1 MSSLTSYLA
10 KKGAVTPPRLQKA
23 LLNQAIKGG
32 STSLSLLEVGAIEED
47 RLVEMTGKFHRLST
61 VGTAACLGADPDLVR
76 SLPRTRCGDHMIV
89 AVRREEHVIVMAC
102 VEPPAR
108 TILSL
113 MEKDLGG
120 RIRLV
125 IASPVAVALALALHH
140 GVALD
145 PRVAAMARSLGEE
158 ALGLGLLPDKLA
170 ERARAVI
177 AEEPAAEPEPEVDEP
192 DEEEERIDDG
202 GEVPA
207 SDPGRSSMVGK
218 YIIVNRIGARRRRP
232 SVASK
237 RPGELDEDRP
247 EGRAGSTEVTFT
259 DGSVKASDE
268 TRPKRPSSRPPP
280 PPKRPSKGD
289 SVPPAVL
296 TEVLDDYLESDVR
309 PPPRIRAERLTT
321 PSRIEAPA
329 RQDGALRQAP
339 RQVRDEAQDEVKVTR
354 TVALT
359 PEPGEPV
366 KPDRSPE
373 PVEGPPEQE
382 PARQGRP
389 SMKTLP
395 GVAVVEGMAEA
406 RDGEVQGYSVEVPEL
421 KSLSEVL
428 VEIEEAEKAGDIT
441 DAVHNYAL
449 QFFDFILM
457 LKYRRGRFELAAAS
471 SRGWAWPLEKLPSQ
485 VMGYDQIPE
494 TIRKMGQP
502 FLGPVD
508 PDGAIAGIIRAV
520 GRPLPAN
527 GMLMPISVKGRAIV
541 ILYGDNAERATTFE
555 EVHDLFHS
563 TWVATNCLLALLEER
578 RR

>member
-1 MSSLTSYLA
+1 
-10 KKGAVTPPRLQKA
+10 
-23 LLNQAIKGG
+23 
-32 STSLSLLEVGAIEED
+32 
-47 RLVEMTGKFHRLST
+47 
-61 VGTAACLGADPDLVR
+61 
-76 SLPRTRCGDHMIV
+76 MIV

-102 VEPPAR
+102 VEPPTR

-113 MEKDLGG
+113 MEKDVGG

-125 IASPVAVALALALHH
+125 IASPVAVALSLALHH

-145 PRVAAMARSLGEE
+145 PRVAAMARSFGEE
-158 ALGLGLLPDKLA
+158 ALGLGLLPEKLA

-192 DEEEERIDDG
+192 EEEEERID

-207 SDPGRSSMVGK
+207 SAPGRSSMVGK

-268 TRPKRPSSRPPP
+268 TRPKRPSSQPPP
-280 PPKRPSKGD
+280 PPRRPSKGD

-321 PSRIEAPA
+321 PSRIE
-329 RQDGALRQAP
+329 GP
-339 RQVRDEAQDEVKVTR
+339 R
-354 TVALT
+354 
-359 PEPGEPV
+359 
-366 KPDRSPE
+366 PE
-373 PVEGPPEQE
+373 PVEGPQEQE
-382 PARQGRP
+382 PAGQGRP

-395 GVAVVEGMAEA
+395 GVAVVEGIAEA
-406 RDGEVQGYSVEVPEL
+406 KDGVVQGYSVEVPEL

-471 SRGWAWPLEKLPSQ
+471 SRGWAWPLEKLPSEL
-485 VMGYDQIPE
+485 MGYDQLPE

-541 ILYGDNAERATTFE
+541 ILYGDNAGRATTFE